1 VIVVASGKEEKD
13 ASVGAENQSN
23 LQADA
28 ALEVISAQPPNTKT
42 RMKMW

>member
-1 VIVVASGKEEKD
+1 VAVVATSKKKED
-13 ASVGAENQSN
+13 AFVGAENQSN

-28 ALEVISAQPPNTKT
+28 ALEVISAQPPNAKT